1 MSTPVEL
8 DVLQAKTSGYGS
20 PSWGRRRTEFVGRPT
35 SIRQVTERAV
45 GATRAIADV
54 TGMTPEWSTRRAS
67 PCSTVASQ
75 EKRSS
80 LDLADR
86 TDAVFEANDL
96 LAIGVSQGL
105 RSSGVA
111 VPDDIDFASSTEVF
125 LSSIRQPNRG
135 LGNTAVGLLLER
147 VSNPLSDAKHIVFQ
161 PELVIRSSTSGLPT
175 N

>member
-54 TGMTPEWSTRRAS
+54 TGMTLEWSTRGAS

-80 LDLADR
+80 LDLAER
-86 TDAVFEANDL
+86 PDAIFAANDL

-105 RSSGVA
+105 QSSGGA

-125 LSSIRQPNRG
+125 QSSIRQPNRG
-135 LGNTAVGLLLER
+135 LDHTAVGLLLEWM
-147 VSNPLSDAKHIVFQ
+147 SNPLSDAKHIIFQ
-161 PELVIRSSTSGLPT
+161 PDLVIRSSTSGLPT